1 MVKSTLKDMKLCRI
15 NEFFQQI
22 LLKATDTSVFH
33 LKSEE
38 KNQLLNIASEIQF
51 KLKTYCCK
59 EQ

>member
-33 LKSEE
+33 LKSE
-38 KNQLLNIASEIQF
+38 KKQLFNIDSEIQF
-51 KLKTYCCK
+51 KLKTYCCI